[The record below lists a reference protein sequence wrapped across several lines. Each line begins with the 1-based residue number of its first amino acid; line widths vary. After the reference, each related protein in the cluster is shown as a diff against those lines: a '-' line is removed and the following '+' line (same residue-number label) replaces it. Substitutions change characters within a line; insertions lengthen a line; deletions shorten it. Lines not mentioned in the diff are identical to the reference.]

1 MECLQIRSSADMM
14 SKATCLSIP
23 SFRSDDRGFPLSKN
37 KSFELS
43 PLIKPKLKK
52 KIGEMQDFR
61 ILDGGAG
68 SELQDLGFHVNVS
81 IYLRKLAWLDPH
93 MRHHKERRCKGKHLF
108 LSFGEWKIYVH
119 YLSRCW

>member
-23 SFRSDDRGFPLSKN
+23 SFRSDDRGFPLSIN

-43 PLIKPKLKK
+43 KTETKK

-81 IYLRKLAWLDPH
+81 IYLRKLAWLDPRETSQRTK
-93 MRHHKERRCKGKHLF
+93 M
-108 LSFGEWKIYVH
+108 
-119 YLSRCW
+119 

>member
-81 IYLRKLAWLDPH
+81 IYLRKLAWLDPRETLQRTK
-93 MRHHKERRCKGKHLF
+93 M
-108 LSFGEWKIYVH
+108 
-119 YLSRCW
+119 

>member
-1 MECLQIRSSADMM
+1 MECLQIRSSADVM
-14 SKATCLSIP
+14 SKATCLSIQ
-23 SFRSDDRGFPLSKN
+23 SFRSDDGGFPLSKN
-37 KSFELS
+37 KWFELS

-52 KIGEMQDFR
+52 KKKKEMQDFR

-93 MRHHKERRCKGKHLF
+93 ETSQRT
-108 LSFGEWKIYVH
+108 KI
-119 YLSRCW
+119 